1 MSSLGHL
8 RLVYFVFFILYF
20 IKMNVHNSF
29 KSLTFYPDLNQS
41 GNTEYYLRLLNRISQ
56 SFFRDYLNDLCL
68 QTKQN
73 TP

>member
-1 MSSLGHL
+1 
-8 RLVYFVFFILYF
+8 
-20 IKMNVHNSF
+20 MNVHNSF

-41 GNTEYYLRLLNRISQ
+41 GNNEYYLRLLNRISQ